1 MTTGS
6 NLLFPSKDIDSA
18 MREKF
23 PVILMEYVELE
34 NEKNIPQRKAL
45 IGIKVKSGRLQKIT
59 NMCVEYSKLSFFIN
73 SD

>member
-34 NEKNIPQRKAL
+34 NEKKHTTEEGLDRYKGEIWETPENHQY
-45 IGIKVKSGRLQKIT
+45 V
-59 NMCVEYSKLSFFIN
+59 C
-73 SD
+73 